1 MPIKYKRLSDYIR
14 GFRVIYIIPKY
25 SNVTEKQFSLI
36 NLISLISLIRT
47 NRINRIIRII
57 EDVLAATSI
66 FAIAYLWLLV
76 ARGFGWH

>member
-1 MPIKYKRLSDYIR
+1 MPIKYKRLSDYVR
-14 GFRVIYIIPKY
+14 GMRIIYIILKY
-25 SNVTEKQFSLI
+25 SNVSEKQIS
-36 NLISLISLIRT
+36 LISLISLIRT

-66 FAIAYLWLLV
+66 FAIGYLWLLA

>member
-1 MPIKYKRLSDYIR
+1 MPIKYKRLSEYLK
-14 GFRVIYIIPKY
+14 GFRIIYIISEL
-25 SNVTEKQFSLI
+25 SNVSEKQFRLIKQINLI
-36 NLISLISLIRT
+36 NL
-47 NRINRIIRII
+47 IRII

>member
-1 MPIKYKRLSDYIR
+1 MLTIHKRLSDYVR
-14 GFRVIYIIPKY
+14 GMRIIYIIPKP
-25 SNVTEKQFSLI
+25 SNVSEKQNRLIKQINLI
-36 NLISLISLIRT
+36 NL
-47 NRINRIIRII
+47 NRIIRII

>member
-1 MPIKYKRLSDYIR
+1 MLIKYKRLSDYIR
-14 GFRVIYIIPKY
+14 VFLIIYIIPKC
-25 SNVTEKQFSLI
+25 SNVSEKQIS
-36 NLISLISLIRT
+36 LISLISLINLIRT
-47 NRINRIIRII
+47 NRVIRII

>member
-1 MPIKYKRLSDYIR
+1 MPIKYKRLSDYV
-14 GFRVIYIIPKY
+14 RVSRIIYIISEL
-25 SNVTEKQFSLI
+25 SNVSEKQFRLIKQINLI
-36 NLISLISLIRT
+36 NL
-47 NRINRIIRII
+47 IRII

>member
-14 GFRVIYIIPKY
+14 GIRIIYIIPKC
-25 SNVTEKQFSLI
+25 SNVTEKQFNLI
-36 NLISLISLIRT
+36 NLISLIKT
-47 NRINRIIRII
+47 NRIIRII

-66 FAIAYLWLLV
+66 FAIAYLWLLA